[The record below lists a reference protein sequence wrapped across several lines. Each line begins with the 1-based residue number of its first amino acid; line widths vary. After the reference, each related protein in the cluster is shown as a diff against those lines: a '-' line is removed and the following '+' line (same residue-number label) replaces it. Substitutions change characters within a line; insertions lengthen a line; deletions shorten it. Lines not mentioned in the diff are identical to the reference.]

1 MWRRMAQPRH
11 ATRAPEKRRF
21 SNGLR
26 AGGFALP
33 LQDARTMSKPMN
45 DKPEIEPAVQP
56 DLAAAIRQARVEN
69 AERAEAITD
78 LREIEMG
85 RLALL
90 ESALKPVVA
99 QAPPD
104 VDLFDLALAPGEHP
118 RLFVD
123 MIAFVD
129 MAHDRRTYR
138 FHQDT
143 RHGRRLMAE
152 TQSAEAIASA
162 VANYVARRLVERE
175 RALATGWRDA
185 PEPPADDKG
194 RRARDHA
201 TEAEAKGPRAWPL
214 ASALSRAGSSLGGGR
229 SEAIE
234 AGSVAWEAPPRR
246 GFIRGFG
253 DVLSLFLMMLG
264 SITLALLI
272 GLGGYLAWTMRLR
285 DLWGEWISPP
295 PF

>member
-1 MWRRMAQPRH
+1 
-11 ATRAPEKRRF
+11 
-21 SNGLR
+21 
-26 AGGFALP
+26 
-33 LQDARTMSKPMN
+33 MN
-45 DKPEIEPAVQP
+45 DKPETESAALP
-56 DLAAAIRQARVEN
+56 DLATAIRQARVEN
-69 AERAEAITD
+69 AERAEAIAD
-78 LREIEMG
+78 LREIETG

-90 ESALKPVVA
+90 ESALKPVVG

-104 VDLFDLALAPGEHP
+104 VDMFDLALARGDHP

-143 RHGRRLMAE
+143 RNGRVLIAE
-152 TQSAEAIASA
+152 SPSIDAVAAA
-162 VANYVARRLVERE
+162 VANYVARRLIERE
-175 RALATGWRDA
+175 RALASSWPDPQPPQADSKA
-185 PEPPADDKG
+185 PAAG
-194 RRARDHA
+194 Q
-201 TEAEAKGPRAWPL
+201 RAWPL
-214 ASALSRAGSSLGGGR
+214 ASRSVGAGSLPAGGA
-229 SEAIE
+229 SEPA
-234 AGSVAWEAPPRR
+234 AGDWGPPPRR
-246 GFIRGFG
+246 GFVQRLG

-285 DLWGEWISPP
+285 DLWAQWIAPP

>member
-1 MWRRMAQPRH
+1 
-11 ATRAPEKRRF
+11 
-21 SNGLR
+21 
-26 AGGFALP
+26 
-33 LQDARTMSKPMN
+33 MN
-45 DKPEIEPAVQP
+45 DKPETDSVVQP

-69 AERAEAITD
+69 AERGEAIAD

-90 ESALKPVVA
+90 ESALKPVVE

-104 VDLFDLALAPGEHP
+104 VDLFDLALAPGDHP

-143 RHGRRLMAE
+143 RNGRMLIAE
-152 TQSAEAIASA
+152 SQSVDAIAAA
-162 VANYVARRLVERE
+162 VANYVARRLIERE
-175 RALATGWRDA
+175 RALAGDWRDGA
-185 PEPPADDKG
+185 TSPVDDKTLPVHLK
-194 RRARDHA
+194 AS
-201 TEAEAKGPRAWPL
+201 EAEAKGPRAWPI
-214 ASALSRAGSSLGGGR
+214 AGAPARPSSQPM
-229 SEAIE
+229 EAAIGT
-234 AGSVAWEAPPRR
+234 AADDWIAPKR
-246 GFIRGFG
+246 GFAQRLG
-253 DVLSLFLMMLG
+253 DWLSLFLMLLG
-264 SITLALLI
+264 SITFLLLI

-285 DLWGEWISPP
+285 DLWTEWIAPL

>member
-1 MWRRMAQPRH
+1 
-11 ATRAPEKRRF
+11 
-21 SNGLR
+21 
-26 AGGFALP
+26 
-33 LQDARTMSKPMN
+33 MN
-45 DKPEIEPAVQP
+45 DKPETELAPQP

-69 AERAEAITD
+69 AERAEAIAD

-90 ESALKPVVA
+90 ESALKPVVG

-104 VDLFDLALAPGEHP
+104 VDMFDLALARGDHP

-143 RHGRRLMAE
+143 RNGRVLIAE
-152 TQSAEAIASA
+152 SQSVDAIAAA
-162 VANYVARRLVERE
+162 VANYVARRLIERE
-175 RALATGWRDA
+175 RALASDWRDA
-185 PEPPADDKG
+185 QAPQQPHKTDPQAHKAPQD
-194 RRARDHA
+194 
-201 TEAEAKGPRAWPL
+201 EAKGPRAWPL
-214 ASALSRAGSSLGGGR
+214 AGDGWSSGRGG

-234 AGSVAWEAPPRR
+234 AAAGDWAAPPRR
-246 GFIRGFG
+246 GFVRRLG
-253 DVLSLFLMMLG
+253 DVLSVFLMMLG

-285 DLWGEWISPP
+285 DLWAQWTAPP

>member
-1 MWRRMAQPRH
+1 
-11 ATRAPEKRRF
+11 
-21 SNGLR
+21 
-26 AGGFALP
+26 
-33 LQDARTMSKPMN
+33 MN
-45 DKPEIEPAVQP
+45 DKPETELAALP

-69 AERAEAITD
+69 AERGEAIAD

-90 ESALKPVVA
+90 ESALKPIVA

-104 VDLFDLALAPGEHP
+104 VDMFDLALARGDHP

-129 MAHDRRTYR
+129 MAHDRRSYR

-143 RHGRRLMAE
+143 RNGRMLIAE
-152 TQSAEAIASA
+152 SQSVDAIAAA
-162 VANYVARRLVERE
+162 VANYVARRLIERE
-175 RALATGWRDA
+175 RALASESRAAEKA
-185 PEPPADDKG
+185 PQ
-194 RRARDHA
+194 
-201 TEAEAKGPRAWPL
+201 AEANGPRAWPL
-214 ASALSRAGSSLGGGR
+214 AGGAARGR
-229 SEAIE
+229 PASIHGASEAIE
-234 AGSVAWEAPPRR
+234 AAAGDWAAPPRR
-246 GFIRGFG
+246 RFIRRLG
-253 DVLSLFLMMLG
+253 DALSLFLMTLG

-285 DLWGEWISPP
+285 DLWAQWTAPP

>member
-1 MWRRMAQPRH
+1 
-11 ATRAPEKRRF
+11 
-21 SNGLR
+21 
-26 AGGFALP
+26 
-33 LQDARTMSKPMN
+33 MN
-45 DKPEIEPAVQP
+45 DKPETESAAQP
-56 DLAAAIRQARVEN
+56 DLAAAVRQARVEN
-69 AERAEAITD
+69 AERGEAIAD

-104 VDLFDLALAPGEHP
+104 VDMFDLALAPGDHP

-143 RHGRRLMAE
+143 RNGRVLIAE
-152 TQSAEAIASA
+152 SQSVDAIAAA

-175 RALATGWRDA
+175 RALASDWREAQA
-185 PEPPADDKG
+185 PQADYKAPQANNKPPQAHQK
-194 RRARDHA
+194 APQ
-201 TEAEAKGPRAWPL
+201 TEAKGQRAWPI
-214 ASALSRAGSSLGGGR
+214 AGGPARVLSPPAGGA

-234 AGSVAWEAPPRR
+234 AAADDWAAPPRR
-246 GFIRGFG
+246 RFVQRLG
-253 DVLSLFLMMLG
+253 DALRLFLMLLG

-285 DLWGEWISPP
+285 DLWAQWMAPP

>member
-1 MWRRMAQPRH
+1 MTARDDFVS
-11 ATRAPEKRRF
+11 EKLRL

-26 AGGFALP
+26 SAGFALP
-33 LQDARTMSKPMN
+33 LRRNARTTPRSMN
-45 DKPEIEPAVQP
+45 DKPETELAPQP

-69 AERAEAITD
+69 AERAEAIAD

-90 ESALKPVVA
+90 ESALKPVVG
-99 QAPPD
+99 QAPPG
-104 VDLFDLALAPGEHP
+104 VDMFDLALARGDHP

-143 RHGRRLMAE
+143 RNGRVLIAE
-152 TQSAEAIASA
+152 SQSVDAIAAA
-162 VANYVARRLVERE
+162 VANYVARRLIERE
-175 RALATGWRDA
+175 RALASDWRDA
-185 PEPPADDKG
+185 QAPQPHKTDPQAHKAPQD
-194 RRARDHA
+194 
-201 TEAEAKGPRAWPL
+201 EAKGPRAWPL
-214 ASALSRAGSSLGGGR
+214 AGGGGSSARGG

-234 AGSVAWEAPPRR
+234 AAAGDWAAPPRR
-246 GFIRGFG
+246 GFVRRLG
-253 DVLSLFLMMLG
+253 DVLSVFLMMLG

-272 GLGGYLAWTMRLR
+272 GVGGYLAWTMRLR
-285 DLWGEWISPP
+285 DLWAQWTAPSPC
-295 PF
+295 

>member
-1 MWRRMAQPRH
+1 MTARDDFVS
-11 ATRAPEKRRF
+11 EKLRL

-26 AGGFALP
+26 SAGFALP
-33 LQDARTMSKPMN
+33 LRRNARTTSRSMN
-45 DKPEIEPAVQP
+45 DKPETELAPQP

-69 AERAEAITD
+69 AERAEAIAD

-90 ESALKPVVA
+90 ESALKPVVG
-99 QAPPD
+99 QAPPG
-104 VDLFDLALAPGEHP
+104 VDMFDLALARGDHP

-143 RHGRRLMAE
+143 RSGRVLIAE
-152 TQSAEAIASA
+152 SQSVDAIAAA
-162 VANYVARRLVERE
+162 VANYVARRLIERE
-175 RALATGWRDA
+175 RALASDWRDA
-185 PEPPADDKG
+185 QAPQPHKTDPQAHKAPQD
-194 RRARDHA
+194 
-201 TEAEAKGPRAWPL
+201 EAKGPRAWPL
-214 ASALSRAGSSLGGGR
+214 AGGGWSSAR
-229 SEAIE
+229 GGSEAIE
-234 AGSVAWEAPPRR
+234 AAAGDWEAPPRR
-246 GFIRGFG
+246 GFVRRLG
-253 DVLSLFLMMLG
+253 DVLSVFLMMLG

-285 DLWGEWISPP
+285 DLWAQWTAAP